1 MVAYSFRPRFIDPI
15 LAGLEPGPLLPG
27 MKRQTIRGASGGKRH
42 ARPGE
47 LVQLYTGM
55 RTRQC
60 RKLGEGRCVAAEP
73 VTLLVKAGKFKAE
86 GNPYEPLTEE
96 AQAAMQ
102 ARVNDYYDMFVK
114 AVARGRGVKP
124 ADVRNGFGEG
134 RVVGAAE
141 AVRLGMADRVATFE
155 DTLAR
160 MRNARPSGQSRRSL
174 AFA

>member
-15 LAGLEPGPLLPG
+15 LAGLEHAPLLPG

-73 VTLLVKAGKFKAE
+73 VTLLLEKPGLVIIGDAMTPADEHEAARQLDAFAIYDGFRDWPDLVAFWAAE
-86 GNPYEPLTEE
+86 HPGLTRFEGVLIRWEPLAGAE
-96 AQAAMQ
+96 
-102 ARVNDYYDMFVK
+102 
-114 AVARGRGVKP
+114 
-124 ADVRNGFGEG
+124 VR
-134 RVVGAAE
+134 
-141 AVRLGMADRVATFE
+141 
-155 DTLAR
+155 
-160 MRNARPSGQSRRSL
+160 P
-174 AFA
+174 